1 MHNLYQK
8 RAYFKYGVSNV
19 NLNINNGSKK
29 VIKVVSMDCTTLPN
43 GSFNKSL
50 STYKFKK
57 D

>member
-8 RAYFKYGVSNV
+8 RAYFNYGVSNV